1 MLMDNMG
8 AGGGNFSEKGP
19 VFSAP
24 ESNPMLPPTGEV
36 DNFNEYLNERA
47 DLKPDFER
55 PAEMAE
61 SQEAA
66 VGEEAP
72 EMMSSGMPTVQPPK
86 STPKPGKN
94 DEEGADI
101 LRDLGSIS
109 IKRDAEVLPKA
120 YMQAVAKIVNR
131 DRKDPHKLLAE
142 IDVARWDMMNKAFN
156 RNRGDGL
163 NGRVS

>member
-66 VGEEAP
+66 DDVERY
-72 EMMSSGMPTVQPPK
+72 
-86 STPKPGKN
+86 
-94 DEEGADI
+94 AD
-101 LRDLGSIS
+101 RSAS
-109 IKRDAEVLPKA
+109 QVYP
-120 YMQAVAKIVNR
+120 
-131 DRKDPHKLLAE
+131 
-142 IDVARWDMMNKAFN
+142 
-156 RNRGDGL
+156 
-163 NGRVS
+163 